1 MKRSKEEVQKEA
13 ETLREMKPKV
23 RQFSAFGDDHHA
35 AIDAQIEVLQEGL
48 SDDDV
53 YERFEEDAQN
63 IFDEAMQAFEW
74 MSGENDVAPSVGWAE
89 LLVK

>member
-1 MKRSKEEVQKEA
+1 MKRSKEEVQKEI

-48 SDDDV
+48 DDCDV
-53 YERFEEDAQN
+53 YERFEEDASN
-63 IFDEAMQAFEW
+63 ILDEAIHALEW
-74 MSGENDVAPSVGWAE
+74 MSGEKDEAPSVDWKD
-89 LLVK
+89 LVIG